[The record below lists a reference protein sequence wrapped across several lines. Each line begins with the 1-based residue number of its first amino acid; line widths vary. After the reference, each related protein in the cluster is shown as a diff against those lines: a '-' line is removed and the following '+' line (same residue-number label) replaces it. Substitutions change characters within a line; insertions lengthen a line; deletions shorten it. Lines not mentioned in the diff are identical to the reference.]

1 VEGLLGPWDVAAGA
15 LILMQAGGRI
25 TDFSG
30 GDNFYSGKEVLATN
44 GLIHD
49 EMLRIVNDI
58 RR

>member
-1 VEGLLGPWDVAAGA
+1 LLGPWDVAAGA

-44 GLIHD
+44 GKIHE
-49 EMLRIVNDI
+49 EMLEIVNEI
-58 RR
+58 RN